1 MIRAIAEIMMGTVT
15 APEYHNRTEL
25 PVTIECEEVREEIA
39 DAFAKRDA
47 KALAD
52 KLKELKEE
60 AGDEESSLVR
70 KAFFRTI
77 MSFTRQ
83 MMIGGRLEYYQS
95 FRNIEAVE
103 EAYRQCDRSMNEE
116 AVLSFMIDR
125 MVFP

>member
-1 MIRAIAEIMMGTVT
+1 MTSLTIIAVGNLKEDYLRDGIAEYKKRIS
-15 APEYHNRTEL
+15 AYAN
-25 PVTIECEEVREEIA
+25 CE
-39 DAFAKRDA
+39 
-47 KALAD
+47 
-52 KLKELKEE
+52 LKELKEE